1 MINCTAKIFKD
12 EDVLDHGHK
21 ASETSAPLW
30 EGPAYLASPDRAWE
44 RELALEGVMTG
55 QLHVHTHVNLN
66 VATSVRIDRHQLE
79 GAYQVLSVALTSNE
93 WRLALGRRPH
103 HGS

>member
-1 MINCTAKIFKD
+1 MVNCTAKVYRD

-30 EGPAYLASPDRAWE
+30 EGPAYVAAPSRSWQQEA
-44 RELALEGVMTG
+44 ALEGILTG
-55 QLHVHTHVNLN
+55 ELHVHTTVNLSAATR
-66 VATSVRIDRHQLE
+66 VAIASHALASE
-79 GAYQVLSVALTSNE
+79 YQVLATALTSSE

-103 HGS
+103 SAS